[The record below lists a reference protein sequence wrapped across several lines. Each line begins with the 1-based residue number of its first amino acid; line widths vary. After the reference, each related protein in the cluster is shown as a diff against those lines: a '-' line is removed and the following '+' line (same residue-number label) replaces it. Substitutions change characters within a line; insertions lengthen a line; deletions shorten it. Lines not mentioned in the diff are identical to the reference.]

1 MAHVHGSSAGA
12 AQAGKH
18 AAHAAHDAHSA
29 HAAHHAAHASQHAA
43 HAAHAAHGSHA
54 AHASHAAHH
63 AAHAAQHAS
72 HATHVAH
79 AAGAMVVAKGVA
91 VSGVRKKA
99 GKSFLGKVFSHPL
112 VLFGL
117 GVAVGYTIHKY
128 RKEII
133 HSANR
138 AAEQGK
144 DFVLQQRENLEDLL
158 GESPAGEN

>member
-1 MAHVHGSSAGA
+1 M
-12 AQAGKH
+12 
-18 AAHAAHDAHSA
+18 
-29 HAAHHAAHASQHAA
+29 
-43 HAAHAAHGSHA
+43 
-54 AHASHAAHH
+54 
-63 AAHAAQHAS
+63 
-72 HATHVAH
+72 AH

-91 VSGVRKKA
+91 VNGAKKTA

-138 AAEQGK
+138 AAEKSK

-158 GESPAGEN
+158 DTDPNLEG